1 MRESSTV
8 IPVQEKGKKKS
19 TCCWIGRNLDASPVR
34 QSESVWRKQA
44 GGGAACRELSSAG
57 GAETGT
63 DSVQPSARNGGSG
76 GGTSSR
82 QSVGSHF
89 LCSSDRFK
97 HSECKEAFHIS
108 YQLWFPSRIFGSWM
122 LAFKTRISLKSLPKR
137 LDSSCWVIESS
148 PLLVRDF
155 FFPPPL
161 RISCCENFTLEMGS
175 SSSSSS
181 GISWF
186 RLSLPLPGIQ
196 GRGGSQTEA
205 SHSTLHSARAPL
217 KPLTLLPPSPP
228 TSLPGVGH

>member
-8 IPVQEKGKKKS
+8 IPVQEKGGKKS

-97 HSECKEAFHIS
+97 HSECKEPFHIS

-155 FFPPPL
+155 FF
-161 RISCCENFTLEMGS
+161 F
-175 SSSSSS
+175 
-181 GISWF
+181 
-186 RLSLPLPGIQ
+186 LPLELAAVKISPWKWEAAAAAAASAGSDSHCLCLVS
-196 GRGGSQTEA
+196 RGGVGLRQKLPTP
-205 SHSTLHSARAPL
+205 HFTQP
-217 KPLTLLPPSPP
+217 KLLWSPWHCSPPSPP